1 MIDRR
6 LALGAPTVEA
16 SSAWSADDVILYQL
30 ALGAG
35 ARPDDQREV
44 RYVHEDRLVVLP
56 TFAAVAAS
64 TASTLAIRGPGL
76 DLDLRRVLHV
86 EQELDV
92 FRAVPPVAEVT
103 NRARVESIEDRGR
116 DARIVVAVE
125 TTLADGG
132 LLATNRFHLLA
143 RGEGGEGGDGG
154 DGDPQAIRKDRH
166 AATADGPPD
175 LTVVTTTMPQ
185 QAAWFRLCSD
195 RTPVHVDPAAAA
207 AAGLPRPPLQGLCTW
222 GVIGKMLID
231 RCLDG
236 DGSAVRRYRARFTG
250 MVFPG
255 ETLES
260 QIRSDGRTIAAEVTV
275 RERGTRAMSAVLE
288 V

>member
-1 MIDRR
+1 MIDPG
-6 LALGAPTVEA
+6 LVLGAPIVT
-16 SSAWSADDVILYQL
+16 SSSVWSADDVILYQL

-44 RYVHEDRLVVLP
+44 RYVHEDQLVVLP
-56 TFAAVAAS
+56 TFAAVPAS

-86 EQELDV
+86 GQELDV
-92 FRAVPPVAEVT
+92 HLPVPPVAEAT
-103 NRARVESIEDRGR
+103 NRARVESVENRGR

-125 TTLADGG
+125 TTLADGR

-143 RGEGGEGGDGG
+143 RGEGGFGVPDVG
-154 DGDPQAIRKDRH
+154 RTDRE
-166 AATADGPPD
+166 ADAMDGPPD

-195 RTPVHVDPAAAA
+195 RTPVHVDPAAAT
-207 AAGLPRPPLQGLCTW
+207 AAGLPRPTLQGLCTW

-236 DGSAVRRYRARFTG
+236 DVPAVRRYRARFTG

-260 QIRSDGRTIAAEVTV
+260 HIRTDGRTIAAEVTV
-275 RERGTRAMSAVLE
+275 QDRGAPAMSVVLG